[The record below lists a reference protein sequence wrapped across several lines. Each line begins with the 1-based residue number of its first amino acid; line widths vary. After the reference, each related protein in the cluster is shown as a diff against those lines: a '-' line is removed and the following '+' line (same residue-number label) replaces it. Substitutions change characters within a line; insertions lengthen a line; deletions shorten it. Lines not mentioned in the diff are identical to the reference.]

1 MERSVKME
9 KQEVSS
15 AMETASPP
23 QMVWGTLTATQ
34 QEMVLQTMVWI
45 CGQIAEQWSLEVCHE
60 PGDE

>member
-1 MERSVKME
+1 ME